1 MESIWNLPGMNIES
15 FHVESMWNPGGIH
28 VNKYFIYVMKY
39 IPDGIHGIYAFHVD
53 SMWIPCRYSD
63 GTNIFHMDSMEYLHS
78 TWIPHGIRG
87 EGKLLHIV

>member
-1 MESIWNLPGMNIES
+1 VESIWNLPGMNIES

-63 GTNIFHMDSMEYLHS
+63 GTNIFHMDSM
-78 TWIPHGIRG
+78 
-87 EGKLLHIV
+87 

>member
-1 MESIWNLPGMNIES
+1 MESTWND
-15 FHVESMWNPGGIH
+15 SMFIPCGIH

-63 GTNIFHMDSMEYLHS
+63 GTNIFHMDSMEIPWNIY
-78 TWIPHGIRG
+78 IPHGFHM
-87 EGKLLHIV
+87 E